1 MRSAVVR
8 LRGMVAALLL
18 VIVAMPC
25 AASAS
30 AASPRVDRTEATIVR
45 ALNHVRSQYHLA
57 PLRLNSKLARAAD
70 AHSAAMARTGQISHG
85 AMNSRLRRY
94 THAHAIGEALAWYST
109 CNAHKIVSMWM
120 ASAPHRAI
128 LLAGRFDRIG
138 VGRRV
143 GHGLCL
149 VTADVS
155 S

>member
-25 AASAS
+25 AAAS
-30 AASPRVDRTEATIVR
+30 ASPRVDRTEATIVR
-45 ALNHVRSQYHLA
+45 ALNHVRAQYHLA
-57 PLRLNSKLARAAD
+57 PLRLNAKLARAAD
-70 AHSAAMARTGQISHG
+70 AHSAQMARTGQITHG
-85 AMNSRLRRY
+85 AMGSRLRHY

-109 CNAHKIVSMWM
+109 CNAHRIVSMWM

-128 LLAGRFDRIG
+128 LLASRFDRIG